1 MKINAQT
8 LALAGYTEAQID
20 RYYTLLARK
29 QKHGQAALS
38 PDGRRFMIN
47 ASTAIKKFETQR
59 QADLVAAAKR
69 KVTGKQPVENKL
81 HYRWCVAETELIG
94 NFLEMSPGEVSAYRI
109 IKEEEYLALSKY
121 QPVLHR
127 PDAAQRHKFNVLF
140 DELSE
145 VANAL
150 TGAREAQYNGE
161 GFVAALRGIFEVE
174 GNWKDTWDKFYQARR
189 NVVFADTDETE
200 FRAYVKPLME
210 SATRTIYTSVKVA

>member
-8 LALAGYTEAQID
+8 LALAGWSDEQID
-20 RYYTLLARK
+20 RYYTLLNRK
-29 QKHGQAALS
+29 QKHGLAALS
-38 PDGRRFMIN
+38 PDGRRFMRS
-47 ASTAIKKFETQR
+47 AGEVVKAFETQR

-69 KVTGKQPVENKL
+69 KVTGKQPVEFKL

-121 QPVLHR
+121 QPILHR

-150 TGAREAQYNGE
+150 TGARDAQYNGE
-161 GFVAALRGIFEVE
+161 GFAAALRDIFEVDS
-174 GNWKDTWDKFYQARR
+174 NWKDTWDKFYQARR

-210 SATRTIYTSVKVA
+210 LATRTNYSSVKVA